1 MRAAAAITLGIVLAG
16 PVAASGQIFAPQTFE
31 QYFRVEWQVTRNR
44 THPVIEGYVYNQAVQ
59 AAERMLLQVDRLDA
73 SGGGVG
79 HSTVRLLGDI
89 PKNGRGYF
97 RASVP
102 EAASYR
108 VQVLA
113 FDWNC
118 SDGGGM

>member
-1 MRAAAAITLGIVLAG
+1 LIHVRRAVTAIT
-16 PVAASGQIFAPQTFE
+16 
-31 QYFRVEWQVTRNR
+31 
-44 THPVIEGYVYNQAVQ
+44 
-59 AAERMLLQVDRLDA
+59 
-73 SGGGVG
+73 
-79 HSTVRLLGDI
+79 LGDI
-89 PKNGRGYF
+89 PKNGRTYF

-118 SDGGGM
+118 SDGDEM